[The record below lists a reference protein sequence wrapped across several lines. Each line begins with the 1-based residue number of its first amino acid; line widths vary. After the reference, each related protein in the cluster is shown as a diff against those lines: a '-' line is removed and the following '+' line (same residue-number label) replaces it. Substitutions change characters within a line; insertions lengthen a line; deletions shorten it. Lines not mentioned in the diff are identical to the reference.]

1 MDVNIGTKVSTA
13 NLHKKKNR
21 ESSQPKVKVQTKK
34 IGKSDKKIK
43 PQIIPF
49 PMEEKESVIDWSS
62 PGKPFA
68 REKKERPSLVPI
80 FISIAGAIL
89 VGTVM
94 GLSVLALFFSDHSSA
109 NNNSVHTHSSKTSE
123 ETSAVKKSEKPKTA
137 ASTSINLPEL
147 KVSLLQAGNY
157 QSKSSATKV
166 AEKYRTKGFAAVMSD
181 QAPFRIYLG
190 VAANKTSAQQLSKRY
205 SDKGITVFVKSQTLS
220 GKGTKM
226 EGLLET
232 LQIGNQLFTQLQ
244 AISVES
250 ITKSKKIQIPS
261 DLKEKQLAFM
271 KANQKSNAYPA
282 ETRKAMMELA
292 RGLDQAVQGAVELSK
307 HQNTTL
313 AWFIQEGLVRY
324 TTGYEHLLYS
334 LKESKGGQN

>member
-1 MDVNIGTKVSTA
+1 MDVNIGTKVSAA
-13 NLHKKKNR
+13 NIHEKKNR

-43 PQIIPF
+43 PRIIPF
-49 PMEEKESVIDWSS
+49 PIEEKEDVIDWSS
-62 PGKPFA
+62 PGKPFS
-68 REKKERPSLVPI
+68 REKKDQRTIVHI
-80 FISIAGAIL
+80 FISIAGALL

-94 GLSVLALFFSDHSSA
+94 GLSVLALFFSDHPSA
-109 NNNSVHTHSSKTSE
+109 NSNSIDAHLPKKSDK
-123 ETSAVKKSEKPKTA
+123 TSAVDKPVKQNPA
-137 ASTSINLPEL
+137 ASTSTGINLPEL

-190 VAANKTSAQQLSKRY
+190 VASNKTNAQQLSKQY
-205 SDKGITVFVKSQTLS
+205 AAKGITVFVKSQTFA
-220 GKGTKM
+220 GKVSKL

-232 LQIGNQLFTQLQ
+232 LKIGNQLFTQLQ

-250 ITKSKKIQIPS
+250 ITKSKKIQIPK

-282 ETRKAMMELA
+282 ETRAAMMELA
-292 RGLDQAVQGAVELSK
+292 RGLDQAVQGATELSK

-324 TTGYEHLLYS
+324 TTGYEQLLYS
-334 LKESKGGQN
+334 MKRNK